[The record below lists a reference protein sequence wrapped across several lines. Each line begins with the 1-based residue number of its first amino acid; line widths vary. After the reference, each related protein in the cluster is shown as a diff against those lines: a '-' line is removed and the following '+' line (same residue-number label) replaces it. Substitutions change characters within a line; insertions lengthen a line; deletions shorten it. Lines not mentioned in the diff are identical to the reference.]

1 MGVFCILGAERVY
14 SWMLILGW
22 RMRCCMTLSHSTLCS
37 VGSLLLQGVPC
48 NHYLNLPLS
57 SFQSINFQF
66 IQSVSYFSTFHR
78 LYWDSRVRSV
88 LLLPGARMDG
98 MALSAVC
105 RDVESSV
112 SSTGNSVKK
121 GKRSSLRL
129 HLHPYPV
136 AGVGGGGCASAF
148 KCDHLHHH
156 HHHFGN
162 NYSRRIHSL
171 TDGEAPLSFLNQCN
185 SSLIPANTG
194 PVNPNKTTPAS
205 LRMETTITTDEN
217 QGSPSPILPFLFLGS
232 EADAADIRK
241 LELLGITYI
250 LNVTAHL
257 QVPSIVN
264 ESRGFR
270 HKRLP
275 VTDSCKQNML
285 PYFEDAFEFI
295 GELIDAREE
304 LERSEESCNGS
315 VKRRGKRMKSRGRRG
330 RERREGQG
338 IVMTCSSGAGGKDCA
353 VFHYKSIE

>member
-1 MGVFCILGAERVY
+1 
-14 SWMLILGW
+14 
-22 RMRCCMTLSHSTLCS
+22 
-37 VGSLLLQGVPC
+37 
-48 NHYLNLPLS
+48 
-57 SFQSINFQF
+57 
-66 IQSVSYFSTFHR
+66 
-78 LYWDSRVRSV
+78 
-88 LLLPGARMDG
+88 MDAV
-98 MALSAVC
+98 ALSAVC

-112 SSTGNSVKK
+112 SSAGNSVKK

-129 HLHPYPV
+129 HLHPYPVV

-185 SSLIPANTG
+185 SSLIPAKTG
-194 PVNPNKTTPAS
+194 PENPNKTNAVS
-205 LRMETTITTDEN
+205 FRMETTITTDEN
-217 QGSPSPILPFLFLGS
+217 QGSPSQILPFLFLGS

-241 LELLGITYI
+241 LELLDITYI

-257 QVPSIVN
+257 QVPNIVN

-315 VKRRGKRMKSRGRRG
+315 VKRRGKRMKRGGKRREG
-330 RERREGQG
+330 EEGEGQG
-338 IVMTCSSGAGGKDCA
+338 IVMTCSPELEEKIARFFTTKASN
-353 VFHYKSIE
+353 E